1 MKLNTFPTDQTANI
15 GVRAGRRGDEGGQ
28 EEDHGGAGGGVGGGE
43 RAELEQR
50 ADAQAG
56 AESPR
61 PAENRLV
68 ALCFESGVRFLNLS
82 PVNLKFWNFNLN
94 NDYRLIVAS

>member
-1 MKLNTFPTDQTANI
+1 MKLNTFPTDQTANM
-15 GVRAGRRGDEGGQ
+15 GVRAGRGGDEGGQ

-68 ALCFESGVRFLNLS
+68 ALCFELCIYFRSTLNFEILT
-82 PVNLKFWNFNLN
+82 
-94 NDYRLIVAS
+94 